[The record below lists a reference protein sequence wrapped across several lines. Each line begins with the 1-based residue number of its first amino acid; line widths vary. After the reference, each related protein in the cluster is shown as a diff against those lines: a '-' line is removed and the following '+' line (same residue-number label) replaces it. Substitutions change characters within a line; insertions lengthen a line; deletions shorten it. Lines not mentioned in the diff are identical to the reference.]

1 MRLSNYLKELQ
12 KSGNFK
18 QFLKENP
25 GTFFCS
31 AFFVIDKEKDDNKQ
45 HLDFYVPGQEK
56 IFSFQMENN
65 IKMSTIELLDK
76 KIPGKIQV
84 KSDID
89 FGGVEDR
96 ILDEMERRKI
106 SSKIQKLIFSL
117 QKVGERNFLIGT
129 IFLSMF
135 GLLKVLVDA
144 DTGKMTDF
152 EKKSVFD
159 MVNIFRKR

>member
-1 MRLSNYLKELQ
+1 MRLSEYFRELQ
-12 KSGNFK
+12 KSENFK
-18 QFLKENP
+18 QFVIKNP

-31 AFFVIDKEKDDNKQ
+31 AFFVIDKEKNDNKQ
-45 HLDFYVPGQEK
+45 HLDFYVPSQEK
-56 IFSFQMENN
+56 IFSFQMENS

-76 KIPGKIQV
+76 KIPEKIQV

-89 FGGVEDR
+89 FGKVEDG
-96 ILDEMERRKI
+96 ILDEMERKKI

-117 QKVGERNFLIGT
+117 QKVEGRNFLIGT

-135 GLLKVLVDA
+135 GLLKVIIDA

-159 MVNIFRKR
+159 MVNIFKKR